1 MHLPLLLLLTFVV
14 LLLLFVYAKLRAARR
29 TEYIRS
35 FALPKGIF
43 EKLQKRRPELTLKDC
58 QLVNLGLRQFFLA
71 YLQGGRRHIA
81 MPSQVADDLWHEF
94 ILYTRQY
101 ERFCKKAFGSF
112 FHHTPAVV
120 LKTSRQNNEGLR
132 RCWRQAC
139 KQELINPKLPTR
151 LPLLFA
157 LDAKLGIKDGFHYL
171 SDCRN
176 TGQAIG
182 DNTEGNTPYCG
193 GDFSDLSIDGSLDGF
208 NDSSLSFDSSSD
220 GGSGCSGDGGCS
232 GGCGG
237 D

>member
-1 MHLPLLLLLTFVV
+1 MNLSLLLLLTLAF
-14 LLLLFVYAKLRAARR
+14 LLVYAKLRAARR
-29 TEYIRS
+29 AEYIRS

-71 YLQGGRRHIA
+71 YLQSGRRFVA

-101 ERFCKKAFGSF
+101 DRFCKKAFGGF

-120 LKTSRQNNEGLR
+120 LKTSRQNNQGLR
-132 RCWRQAC
+132 RCWWHAC
-139 KQELINPKLPTR
+139 KQELVNPKKPTR

-157 LDAKLGIKDGFHYL
+157 LDAKLNIKDGFHYL
-171 SDCRN
+171 PDCLSARRELGEN
-176 TGQAIG
+176 I
-182 DNTEGNTPYCG
+182 ESSFVHCG
-193 GDFSDLSIDGSLDGF
+193 GDFSDLSIDGCLEGF
-208 NDSSLSFDSSSD
+208 NDSSFSFDSSSD
-220 GGSGCSGDGGCS
+220 GSSGCSGDGGCS

>member
-1 MHLPLLLLLTFVV
+1 MFTAWTIYRHLLTHQ
-14 LLLLFVYAKLRAARR
+14 RA
-29 TEYIRS
+29 EYIRT

-43 EKLQKRRPELTLKDC
+43 EKLQKQRPELSLKDC

-71 YLQGGRRHIA
+71 YLKGGRKSIA

-101 ERFCKKAFGSF
+101 ERFCKKAFGGF

-120 LKTSRQNNEGLR
+120 LKQSRQNNIGLR
-132 RCWRQAC
+132 RCWWHAC
-139 KQELINPKLPTR
+139 KQELINPKKPTR

-157 LDAKLGIKDGFHYL
+157 LDSKLNIAGGFHYVPDCTALRRQL
-171 SDCRN
+171 SDR
-176 TGQAIG
+176 
-182 DNTEGNTPYCG
+182 DDGNYINCA
-193 GDFSDLSIDGSLDGF
+193 GDFSDSSIDGGTEGF
-208 NDSSLSFDSSSD
+208 DSFDSSGSD
-220 GGSGCSGDGGCS
+220 SGGDSGCSGGCS